1 MNCTADV
8 RADGCD
14 VYVPTQGQTASHQ
27 AAIGASG
34 MPADK
39 VKIHTTYMGGG
50 FGRRG
55 EADFVI
61 DAVETSKAVGK
72 PVKVVWSREDDIQHD
87 YYRPVSYA
95 RMWGALDA
103 PGAPTVFKQ
112 RLIQQS
118 LMKRIG
124 GLPPNG
130 VDFISLDGAANLPYA
145 IPNVR
150 IEYKETDPGIPFG
163 FWRSVGASF
172 QGFVVEAF
180 IDELATTAGKDP
192 YQFRRDLLGKAPRHK
207 AALEL
212 AAEKAGWGTPLPKG
226 RGRGIAVME
235 CFGSILA
242 QVTEVTVD
250 AQGRREGGPRGVHA
264 WTPAG

>member
-1 MNCTADV
+1 
-8 RADGCD
+8 
-14 VYVPTQGQTASHQ
+14 
-27 AAIGASG
+27 

-103 PGAPTVFKQ
+103 SGAPTVFKQ

-192 YQFRRDLLGKAPRHK
+192 YQFRRDLLEQGAAPQGGAGTGGREGRLGHAATQGPRPRHRRDGV
-207 AALEL
+207 LRQHP
-212 AAEKAGWGTPLPKG
+212 GPGDRGHGGRQG
-226 RGRGIAVME
+226 RG
-235 CFGSILA
+235 
-242 QVTEVTVD
+242 
-250 AQGRREGGPRGVHA
+250 EGGPRGVHGGHRLGDPSRTRSRRR
-264 WTPAG
+264 WRAGSSTGWPRR

>member
-1 MNCTADV
+1 MEPMNCTADV

-27 AAIGASG
+27 AAIAASG

-55 EADFVI
+55 EADFVV

-95 RMWGALDA
+95 RMWGSLDA
-103 PGAPTVFKQ
+103 SGAPTVFKQ

-130 VDFISLDGAANLPYA
+130 VDFISLDGAANLPYT

-150 IEYKETDPGIPFG
+150 IEYTGDRSGHPVRVLALGGRVVPG
-163 FWRSVGASF
+163 
-172 QGFVVEAF
+172 
-180 IDELATTAGKDP
+180 L
-192 YQFRRDLLGKAPRHK
+192 
-207 AALEL
+207 
-212 AAEKAGWGTPLPKG
+212 
-226 RGRGIAVME
+226 RGG
-235 CFGSILA
+235 
-242 QVTEVTVD
+242 
-250 AQGRREGGPRGVHA
+250 GVHRRA
-264 WTPAG
+264 GHHGGQGPVSVPAGSR